1 MSEWVGSIDG
11 LIVVGKWEYP
21 PKKAVP
27 VSLYAPQ
34 IWHWLFWDWMQASA
48 LRGYQ
53 LTAWAKAWS
62 INGCYCCLCYRYSL
76 LVDPQG
82 QASRWIRTME
92 KIHDLWIIK
101 FSDDGYMK
109 VIESAIELG
118 KPVLLENVT
127 EELEAPLQQLLKKQ
141 LYYEGADNKLYE

>member
-1 MSEWVGSIDG
+1 
-11 LIVVGKWEYP
+11 
-21 PKKAVP
+21 
-27 VSLYAPQ
+27 
-34 IWHWLFWDWMQASA
+34 
-48 LRGYQ
+48 
-53 LTAWAKAWS
+53 
-62 INGCYCCLCYRYSL
+62 
-76 LVDPQG
+76 
-82 QASRWIRTME
+82 ME